1 MEVNNFTR
9 FKVDKKFI
17 KTLAERVLRGE
28 HRRIDL
34 SVSLIGRAE
43 MRRINKKYRK
53 VDRPTDVLSFTYND
67 FGEILISPQ
76 VVKENAKK
84 YGENSK
90 EEMARAL
97 IHGILHILGYDH
109 EGRNE
114 RAEKMKMKEGGY
126 LKH

>member
-1 MEVNNFTR
+1 M
-9 FKVDKKFI
+9 
-17 KTLAERVLRGE
+17 
-28 HRRIDL
+28 
-34 SVSLIGRAE
+34 
-43 MRRINKKYRK
+43 
-53 VDRPTDVLSFTYND
+53 LSFTYND

-114 RAEKMKMKEGGY
+114 RAEKMKTKEEGY